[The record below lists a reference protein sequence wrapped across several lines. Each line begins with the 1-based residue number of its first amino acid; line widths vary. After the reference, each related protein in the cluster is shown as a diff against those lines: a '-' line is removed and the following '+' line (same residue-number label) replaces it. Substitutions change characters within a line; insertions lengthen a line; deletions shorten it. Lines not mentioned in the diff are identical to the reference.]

1 MDKPTTINTI
11 KRLVG
16 DHAVSLLSDDDLDH
30 AVDQAAIPDATGAM
44 PGATGWLPTFEPY
57 WAAAE
62 AVTLL
67 AVRAATAP
75 TLTKVTAE
83 GATFERRPP
92 NWWTAAETLRAQSPL
107 ARAIRAATGG
117 LGIIQIDGGAGY
129 DTTAQTWPDGDRR
142 GVIGNWT

>member
-1 MDKPTTINTI
+1 MDKLTAIDTV

-16 DHAVSLLSDDDLDH
+16 DHATSLLTPEDLVF
-30 AVDQAAIPDATGAM
+30 AVDQAAVPDAAGRPPDAD
-44 PGATGWLPTFEPY
+44 GWVPTYEPY

-62 AVTLL
+62 AVTAL
-67 AVRAATAP
+67 AIRAQTTP

-83 GATFERRPP
+83 GATFDRLPP
-92 NWWTAAETLRAQSPL
+92 NWWAAAEQLRAKSPI

-117 LGIIQIDGGAGY
+117 LGTLYVDGGTGY
-129 DTTAQTWPDGDRR
+129 DTTAQTWPDGEVG